1 MLFRFL
7 VLMSATLVLF
17 SGCSTAPPRWR
28 AEAVA
33 ALEELNKEGAAGILM
48 AEYRGA
54 EGSIATGD
62 RFVLSGEN
70 EAAERYYFMALQES
84 ELIGKKLPGEK
95 ARLEAEKIKQQE
107 EAEKTELEKRIKVLR
122 EEQDKR
128 IAAEKNVR
136 ERRLNEEK
144 LRHAKEH
151 TLSVSHTVK
160 RGETLP
166 SISSL
171 PEVYNDPGLW
181 PLLYRSNRDQI
192 RDPSQISPGQV
203 LRIPRNV
210 SRDEIS
216 EAVRFSR
223 GKQLP

>member
-1 MLFRFL
+1 MLFRYL

-17 SGCSTAPPRWR
+17 SGCSTAYPRWR

-48 AEYRGA
+48 AEYRGT

-62 RFVLSGEN
+62 RFVLCGEN
-70 EAAERYYFMALQES
+70 EAAERYYFLALQEA
-84 ELIGKKLPGEK
+84 ELMGKKLPGEK
-95 ARLEAEKIKQQE
+95 ARLKAEKIKQQE
-107 EAEKTELEKRIKVLR
+107 NTEKAELEERIKVLR
-122 EEQDKR
+122 EERDKR
-128 IAAEKNVR
+128 IAAEKNDR

-144 LRHAKEH
+144 LRHGKEH
-151 TLSVSHTVK
+151 TLSLTHTVK

-166 SISSL
+166 SIAAL
-171 PEVYNDPGLW
+171 PEVYNDPSLW
-181 PLLYRSNRDQI
+181 PLLYKSNRDQI
-192 RDPSQISPGQV
+192 RHPGKISPGQV

-210 SRDEIS
+210 SREEIS

-223 GKQLP
+223 GKPLP